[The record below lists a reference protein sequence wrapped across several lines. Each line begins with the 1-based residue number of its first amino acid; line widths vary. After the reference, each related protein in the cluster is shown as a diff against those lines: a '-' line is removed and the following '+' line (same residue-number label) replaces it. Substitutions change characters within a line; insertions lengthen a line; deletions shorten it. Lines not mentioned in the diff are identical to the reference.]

1 MAARDPLAV
10 LARLRRLEVD
20 QAKRQ
25 LTERLRAHALAEHGV
40 RAAEAALTA
49 EAEVQD
55 DPAAFGAWLPRG
67 LAERERAQRGLAHAA
82 TRSEEARAV
91 MTALRAAGRAVEVVR
106 DRRVANLSRQEARRD
121 QQRLDELA
129 AQRAA
134 RLRPRPI
141 PA

>member
-25 LTERLRAHALAEHGV
+25 LAERLRAHALAEHGV

-55 DPAAFGAWLPRG
+55 DSAAFGAWLPRG
-67 LAERERAQRGLAHAA
+67 LAERERAKGHLRLADQAA
-82 TRSEEARAV
+82 AAAREALVAARA
-91 MTALRAAGRAVEVVR
+91 AERAAELLRERRAEEE
-106 DRRVANLSRQEARRD
+106 RREAERRAAAD
-121 QQRLDELA
+121 LNETA

-134 RLRPRPI
+134 TRRN
-141 PA
+141 